1 MSNKNL
7 IQIRQFCLYHE
18 IENTFITELHNYGLI
33 KIINQEEDEYLEPEQ
48 LPAVE
53 KMIRL
58 HYDLK
63 INLEGIDAIAHLL
76 NKIEALQQNLIAS
89 QNKLRLYEEKQSSS
103 KYHKKE

>member
-1 MSNKNL
+1 MNSKNL
-7 IQIRQFCLYHE
+7 IQINQFCMYHE

-33 KIINQEEDEYLEPEQ
+33 EIIFQEEEKYLHPEQ

-63 INLEGIDAIAHLL
+63 INLEGIDAIANLL
-76 NKIEALQQNLIAS
+76 NKIEVLQQNLTAT
-89 QNKLRLYEEKQSSS
+89 QNKLRLFEQ
-103 KYHKKE
+103 HLI

>member
-7 IQIRQFCLYHE
+7 IQIREFCLYHE
-18 IENTFITELHNYGLI
+18 IENSFITELHNYGLI
-33 KIINQEEDEYLEPEQ
+33 KIIIQEEDEYLESEQ

-76 NKIEALQQNLIAS
+76 NRIEVLQQNLTVS
-89 QNKLRLYEEKQSSS
+89 QNKLRLYEEETK
-103 KYHKKE
+103 

>member
-1 MSNKNL
+1 MSSKNL
-7 IQIRQFCLYHE
+7 IQIKQFCLYHE

-33 KIINQEEDEYLEPEQ
+33 EIIVFEEDEYFQPEQ

-63 INLEGIDAIAHLL
+63 INLEGLDVIANLL
-76 NKIEALQQNLIAS
+76 NKIETLQQNLTTT
-89 QNKLRLYEEKQSSS
+89 QNKLRLYEQ
-103 KYHKKE
+103 HQID